1 MRACVL
7 LLLCATGI
15 SGAQTPADS
24 VRWGFGVAAGQLEF
38 TDGSRESALGLTVA
52 ARAWNWLDVSV
63 NPTYAWARFAAVQ
76 GGSPAQSRARN
87 VSGLTDLPVNVGIS
101 HSVPGPW
108 SPTIA
113 FALGI
118 TLPTGDSATLGTGK
132 TGFGASL
139 GAGFAPLDNFGF
151 SVAVGRSVSNG
162 YSAGLGS
169 SSTTSLA
176 LSARATTGTVGIGL
190 GLSGDVGAVPA
201 GFESARSIAAGMAV
215 PLFGDVSLN
224 LDGSTGLTRGSPT
237 WAYAVGIGT
246 RAAAIAPYQR
256 LRQAFGLGTKINAK
270 PKTKAP

>member
-1 MRACVL
+1 MRACAL

-15 SGAQTPADS
+15 CGAQTPADS
-24 VRWGFGVAAGQLEF
+24 IRWGFGAAAGQLKF
-38 TDGSRESALGLTVA
+38 TDGSRESALGLTIA
-52 ARAWNWLDVSV
+52 ARAWNWLDLSV
-63 NPTYAWARFAAVQ
+63 NPTFAWMQFAAVQ

-87 VSGLTDLPVNVGIS
+87 VSGLTDLPVSVGIS
-101 HSVPGPW
+101 HGVPGPW

-113 FALGI
+113 LALGI
-118 TLPTGDSATLGTGK
+118 TLPTGDSATVGTHETGLGV
-132 TGFGASL
+132 SL
-139 GAGFAPLDNFGF
+139 GAGFAPQDNFAF
-151 SVAVGRSVSNG
+151 SVAAGRSISAG

-176 LSARATTGTVGIGL
+176 LSGQVTAGTVGIGL

-215 PLFGDVSLN
+215 PLFGGVSLN
-224 LDGSTGLTRGSPT
+224 LDGSAGLTRGSPT
-237 WAYAVGIGT
+237 WAYAIGLGT
-246 RAAAIAPYQR
+246 RAATVAPYQR